1 MGIRTLRARRGLTQT
16 RLAEL
21 TGLAQPSIAQYETGV
36 MNPERMSLMTA
47 RKLCKALN
55 CSPWELLED
64 DTTIDAAPKDVAD
77 HGRR

>member
-1 MGIRTLRARRGLTQT
+1 MGIRRLRERRGLTQT

-21 TGLAQPSIAQYETGV
+21 TGLARPSIAQYETGI

-64 DTTIDAAPKDVAD
+64 DTNIDAAPKDAAD
-77 HGRR
+77 HGRC

>member
-64 DTTIDAAPKDVAD
+64 DTTDAASKDAAD
-77 HGRR
+77 HGRH